1 MQTAST
7 TTSSPASREQFLRTL
22 NTSWKMALYMLRH
35 LPTLRFWGVKIR
47 SVTEAEASVTL
58 PYGWRTQ
65 NPFRSIYFAAQCGAA
80 EISTGL
86 LAMAQLHG
94 RGKVSM
100 LITRVEAQFLK
111 KANSLTTFTCADG
124 AIIRE
129 AIERAVATKE
139 GQEVT
144 VVSTGVQANGEIVA
158 KVHFTWSFKVKA

>member
-7 TTSSPASREQFLRTL
+7 SSPATREQFLRTL

-100 LITRVEAQFLK
+100 LITHVEAQFLK

-129 AIERAVATKE
+129 AIEKAVDTKE